1 MRFVEVLPNAGIHPT
16 HIHSEKRNA
25 DRSFVTVN
33 SKFIW
38 SGGKFRGNAEIGARQ
53 GVEIGSREFA
63 EEDQTEL
70 MRLEMLCNLVN
81 YGVFYWYWGDIV
93 MKEQANF
100 VNSGV
105 ITINDPDAHTGRIVN
120 EFTEGFYSTY
130 VATWED
136 NDASIH
142 KDLGGFA

>member
-1 MRFVEVLPNAGIHPT
+1 MISGSNLTMTGGEMRFVEVLPNAGIHPT

-100 VNSGV
+100 VNSG
-105 ITINDPDAHTGRIVN
+105 
-120 EFTEGFYSTY
+120 
-130 VATWED
+130 
-136 NDASIH
+136 
-142 KDLGGFA
+142 